1 MPTGALP
8 FEVISIIMT
17 VISVIASM
25 QCAGGLDWMVSV
37 AERVLRRHPKYIT
50 IIAPLVTFLL
60 TLLAGTGHT
69 SFSTLPVIAEVAK
82 VAGVRP
88 SRAMTVAVTSAQ
100 LGICASPISAAVV
113 AFTSYVDKIGVS
125 YMIALAVTI
134 PSCLVATFLVAIVS
148 NFLGKDL
155 IDDPVYADRW
165 ERGVCTGGPV
175 PRKFQGGELEK
186 KVSDVEAEGDE
197 PNETVALATEEV
209 KPEVPKKEYR
219 RGLWNLPAHKVS
231 VTIFLVTVVFVVTY
245 SILISDSVGI
255 TNPSTVS
262 LGRAPAILCSMLTA
276 ALFICVSCKLD
287 PAQVTQTSTFRGGM
301 TAVVCVIGIA
311 WMGDT
316 FISFYTPDI
325 KRIAGDVVNSQPW
338 LLSVIIMLSANF
350 LYSQAVTTNALYP
363 IVVSLGVSKVVAV
376 GAFPAV
382 ATLFLLPI
390 SPFMLAAVELDTT
403 GSTKIGKYV
412 FDHSFILPGFI
423 HIILAL
429 VLAHLLALVIIH

>member
-1 MPTGALP
+1 MPTGSLP

-37 AERVLRRHPKYIT
+37 AERVLRRNPKYIT

-113 AFTSYVDKIGVS
+113 AFTGYVDQIGVS
-125 YMIALAVTI
+125 YMVALAVTI
-134 PSCLVATFLVAIVS
+134 PSCLIATFLVAIVS

-165 ERGVCTGGPV
+165 ERGVCVGGPV
-175 PRKFQGGELEK
+175 PRKFQGAELEK
-186 KVSDVEAEGDE
+186 RLSDVEGEE
-197 PNETVALATEEV
+197 PIEPVVLATEEI
-209 KPEVPKKEYR
+209 KKEVAKKEYP

-231 VTIFLVTVVFVVTY
+231 VSIFLVTVVFVVTY
-245 SILISDSVGI
+245 SILISDTVGI

-262 LGRAPAILCSMLTA
+262 LGRAPAILSSMLTA
-276 ALFICVSCKLD
+276 ALLICLSCKLD

-338 LLSVIIMLSANF
+338 LLSLIIMLSANF

-429 VLAHLLALVIIH
+429 VLAHLFALMIIH